1 MGGAM
6 LNERVRRVLEQNWI
20 DYETVPH
27 REAFT
32 AQGVAAAT
40 HVSGWQMAKVLIAR
54 DENKRYVMI
63 VLPASCRADLATL
76 RRVTGRP
83 HLELAA
89 EEEIAS
95 LFPDCELGAM
105 PPFGNLY
112 GLEVYVD
119 ACFPRNKPI
128 AFQAGNHHEVVKI
141 AYPDYQWAVKP
152 FVTEFC
158 RH

>member
-1 MGGAM
+1 M
-6 LNERVRRVLEQNWI
+6 LNQRVRRVLEQNWI
-20 DYETVPH
+20 DYETVDH

-32 AQGVAAAT
+32 AQGVAAAA

-54 DENKRYVMI
+54 DEGRFVMV
-63 VLPASCRADLATL
+63 VLPASCRLDLAIL
-76 RRVTGRP
+76 RRVSGRP
-83 HLELAA
+83 HLDLAT
-89 EEEIAS
+89 EEETAS
-95 LFPDCELGAM
+95 LFPDCEVGAV

-112 GLEVYVD
+112 GLDVFVD
-119 ACFPRNKPI
+119 ACFPRNRPI
-128 AFQAGNHHEVVKI
+128 AFQAGNHHEIVKM